1 METWKPANPAEL
13 ATMLREAASRNVPIA
28 VEGQGSK
35 KRAGGWGAAPAIN
48 IQTTGLNG
56 INEYEPRDLTCSV
69 GAGMPYAQFTQMLAK
84 DGYMVPLDPPF
95 AASAT
100 IGGVVAA
107 NSSGPRRRWFGT
119 ARDLVIGMQ
128 FATLEG
134 KLVQSGGMVVKNVAG
149 LDMAKL
155 LIGSYG
161 TLGVMATLN
170 FKLIPKPSGS
180 RTFLQSFPSAAA
192 ALAARDELLRGVM
205 QPVAFDVL
213 NPAAAGRLGQPGWLA
228 AVEAQ
233 GNKAMLGRFSKALPA
248 AQTLEGEA
256 AESFWNSVREFTP
269 GWLAEKSEGCVV
281 RVSTKLTE
289 LAAAMEKAPGAA
301 LARAANG
308 VMYVHVDSL
317 TQAGPALGLGRAVVE
332 YVPSTPVSDADLW
345 PKLDSGFPIM
355 QRIKEMFD
363 PGHLLNRGRLHG
375 RI

>member
-1 METWKPANPAEL
+1 
-13 ATMLREAASRNVPIA
+13 MLREAASRNVPIA

-35 KRAGGWGAAPAIN
+35 KRAGGWGAAPGITISTA
-48 IQTTGLNG
+48 GLNG
-56 INEYEPRDLTCSV
+56 IQEYEPRDLTCSV
-69 GAGMPYAQFTQMLAK
+69 GAGMPYAQFSAMLAK

-192 ALAARDELLRGVM
+192 ALAMRDELLRGVM

-233 GNKAMLGRFSKALPA
+233 GNKGMLARFSKAMPA

-256 AESFWNSVREFTP
+256 AESFWNGVREFTSS
-269 GWLAEKSEGCVV
+269 WLAEKSEGCVV

-317 TQAGPALGLGRAVVE
+317 AQAGPALGLGRAVVE
-332 YVPSTPVSDADLW
+332 YVPTTPVSDADLW

>member
-1 METWKPANPAEL
+1 METWKPANSGEL

-35 KRAGGWGAAPAIN
+35 KRAGGWGAAPGITISTA
-48 IQTTGLNG
+48 GLNG
-56 INEYEPRDLTCSV
+56 IQEYEPRDLTCSV
-69 GAGMPYAQFTQMLAK
+69 GAGMPYAQFSAMLAK

-170 FKLIPKPSGS
+170 FKLIPRPSGS
-180 RTFLQSFPSAAA
+180 RTFLQTFPSAAA
-192 ALAARDELLRGVM
+192 ALAMRDELLRGVM

-228 AVEAQ
+228 VVEAQ
-233 GNKAMLGRFSKALPA
+233 GNKGMLGRFSKAMPS

-256 AESFWNSVREFTP
+256 AESFWNGVREFTP

-289 LAAAMEKAPGAA
+289 LAAAMEKAPGAV

-308 VMYVHVDSL
+308 VMYVHADSL
-317 TQAGPALGLGRAVVE
+317 VQAGPALGLGRAVVE
-332 YVPSTPVSDADLW
+332 YVPSTPVAGADLW

-363 PGHLLNRGRLHG
+363 PQHLLNRGRLHG